1 MNFLMSDTL
10 TDMLGLQIQ
19 PRPDA
24 FTRPDAQRRFRSV
37 STPEEPQAALD
48 APWDK
53 WTVFLHAEP
62 AADLEEPIA

>member
-1 MNFLMSDTL
+1 MNFLISDTL

-19 PRPDA
+19 PSPDV
-24 FTRPDAQRRFRSV
+24 FTHPGAQRRFRTV
-37 STPEEPQAALD
+37 STPEEFQAALE

-62 AADLEEPIA
+62 AADLDERMA